1 MQKIEVLGK
10 DCAQYAQ
17 VVSIM
22 AHVPSPEG
30 LNKSLK
36 SPLYKKHV

>member
-22 AHVPSPEG
+22 AHLKG